1 MVGGVLVIA
10 RWLDIHGSRCGGAKD
25 PEMLEFMIGMMED
38 NFVAQE
44 FLQLLDGSGGEAVLV
59 MGWRLRCFHWAVR
72 KAST

>member
-1 MVGGVLVIA
+1 
-10 RWLDIHGSRCGGAKD
+10 
-25 PEMLEFMIGMMED
+25 MIGMMKD